1 MFSIFAMPPKNFA
14 PGPAPA
20 AAIRC
25 LLALVLAMMLSSAF
39 ATPGADEKAQTVV
52 HMLDYISVDYPNFVR
67 DGKVLNQSE
76 YEEQL
81 EFAAQSIALL
91 TQLPAQA
98 EQQALLDQAR
108 RLHASIDAKAT
119 GADVSAAAN
128 ALRDNVIR
136 VWRLTV
142 APKQAPDLRLGAR
155 SYDANCI
162 ACHGASGRGDGPLAQ
177 GMTPP
182 PSDFHNS
189 ARMNTRSI
197 YGLYNTITLGV
208 GGTPMRPFA
217 ELSEA
222 DRWALAFFVGGIRA
236 TPADVEQGA
245 KLWRQGTGKDDFSDL
260 RKLVTVA
267 PADVRGQ
274 HGAAIASVQAY
285 LTAHPEALRSLA
297 PQPLE
302 LTRAK
307 LEQAL
312 QAYRRGDRDGAR
324 QLAIGAYLEGFE
336 LIESS
341 LDNVDPALRGD
352 TERAMM
358 RLRST
363 IGDGEPADAVAMQI
377 GQIQNLL
384 DRAEEKLAAGDL
396 SPLAA
401 FISALLILLRE
412 GLEALLVLAAILAFV
427 LKTGRRDALPYIHA
441 GWICALGLGGLT
453 WIAANYLLTISGA
466 NREVT
471 EGVTALIA
479 AAMLLYVGYWLHSK
493 SYAQAWQHFIREQVT
508 TALGKR
514 TLWAMAGISFLAIY
528 RELFEIILFYETLW
542 VQVGPE
548 GRLAV
553 LGGIGSAA
561 VLLALLGWLILK
573 YSVRLPIG
581 PFFSATSGLLALMAV
596 VFAGNGM
603 AALQE
608 AGVIN
613 STLVHFVSVPLLG
626 VHPTAQGLWLQ
637 LAVLLLVLSG
647 VLLSRRKAL
656 RAKGTAQSLQ

>member
-1 MFSIFAMPPKNFA
+1 MKQIHFASTRR
-14 PGPAPA
+14 A
-20 AAIRC
+20 ATGLRGLLV
-25 LLALVLAMMLSSAF
+25 LLALVLSSHVA
-39 ATPGADEKAQTVV
+39 AADDKAQAIV

-67 DGKVLNQSE
+67 DGKILNQSE

-91 TQLPAQA
+91 EKLPPLP
-98 EQQALLDQAR
+98 EQPVLLDRAR
-108 RLHASIDAKAT
+108 HLRGSIEAKAA
-119 GADVSAAAN
+119 GAEVSAAAN

-136 VWRLTV
+136 VWALAV
-142 APKQAPDLRLGAR
+142 APKQAPDLRVGAR
-155 SYDANCI
+155 LYDANCA
-162 ACHGASGRGDGPLAQ
+162 ACHGTGGRGDGPLAQ
-177 GMTPP
+177 GMAPP

-189 ARMNTRSI
+189 GRMNTRSI

-236 TPADVEQGA
+236 TPEEIAQGA
-245 KLWRQGTGKDDFSDL
+245 KLWRQGAGEGNFSDL
-260 RKLVTVA
+260 KKLVTVA
-267 PADVRGQ
+267 PADVRAQ
-274 HGAAIASVQAY
+274 QSAAAASVQAY
-285 LTAHPEALRSLA
+285 LTAHPEALLSLA

-302 LTRAK
+302 VTRAK
-307 LEQAL
+307 LGQAL
-312 QAYRRGDRDGAR
+312 QAYRQGDRDGAR

-336 LIESS
+336 LVEAG
-341 LDNVDPALRGD
+341 LNNVDPALRGE

-358 RLRST
+358 RLRSA
-363 IGDGEPADAVAMQI
+363 IGDGEPSAAVEQQI
-377 GQIQNLL
+377 GQIQGLL
-384 DRAEEKLAAGDL
+384 DRAEEKLSAGNL

-453 WIAANYLLTISGA
+453 WVAANYLLTISGA

-493 SYAQAWQHFIREQVT
+493 SYAQAWQHFIRDQVT

-548 GRLAV
+548 GRIAV
-553 LGGIGSAA
+553 LGGIGAAA

-637 LAVLLLVLSG
+637 LAVLVLVLSG